1 MSHSLYLTYFNKVTL
16 VWMAKMSLNKWKL
29 HFGKIELLFD
39 KLSLHCI
46 IPENIHTSPM
56 EGIFLRPPTPIKL
69 HTFFKFFGLTDP
81 LPIPQEIPIPSLG
94 RVWIFSGTAQ

>member
-56 EGIFLRPPTPIKL
+56 EGIFSKILPPTLWPYRIP
-69 HTFFKFFGLTDP
+69 T
-81 LPIPQEIPIPSLG
+81 PQEITYPFCG
-94 RVWIFSGTAQ
+94 GGVWIFSETAL

>member
-56 EGIFLRPPTPIKL
+56 EGIFSKPLPSAPLEIPIKL
-69 HTFFKFFGLTDP
+69 HTFL
-81 LPIPQEIPIPSLG
+81 
-94 RVWIFSGTAQ
+94 